1 VCTRVSSLLFVAI
14 AAGFSENASDFGR
27 GCASGYASGC
37 GSIFGCRSE
46 SVTAV
51 AVVMLIDGYGW
62 LWSWSFFW
70 FWLHVPAART
80 TFRQWVCTTAAPTAV
95 LGVWRELVLLP
106 HAVVCVAHVTVALV
120 PLTRSP
126 VRRQQRKHMHVI
138 PIEALCVLHPCVVD
152 TGNTVAVRASGVRL
166 AVASLLSRMRC

>member
-1 VCTRVSSLLFVAI
+1 VSLAFSLSQLRPVSLKMPPTSGGVVLRVML
-14 AAGFSENASDFGR
+14 R
-27 GCASGYASGC
+27 
-37 GSIFGCRSE
+37 
-46 SVTAV
+46 AV
-51 AVVMLIDGYGW
+51 ARYSVVVRNRLQLWLLSCLLMVMDDYGW